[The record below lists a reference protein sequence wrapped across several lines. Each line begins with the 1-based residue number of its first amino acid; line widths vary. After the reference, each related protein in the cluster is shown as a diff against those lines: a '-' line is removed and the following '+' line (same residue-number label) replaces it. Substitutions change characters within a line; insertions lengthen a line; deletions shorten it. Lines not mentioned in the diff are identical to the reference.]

1 MSNSKYYTIFQYKNE
16 FRIKYFNET
25 FALILGYK
33 QKDLINEKID
43 VLMPKEFCKSH
54 QNMIK
59 KLLIYEQIKYSNPD
73 KGFIF
78 DSSGRIMYTI
88 KVEGIMIYEL
98 SRHLMFISEI
108 YFIQDKEYKF
118 MLNNNFELLAFSKN
132 FGDEYSINYNIFH
145 NFNLKIIDVFKIK
158 PNKIYQNFA
167 EQFNNIHYQKYIR
180 QGKVEE
186 YFTPQLYVPQGEKN
200 IGIMNPNYFN
210 TIKNNILSKIIGNN
224 KDNNNIIENK
234 NDKEDEIDKLINNEK
249 SQKVINDFFFNTSQI
264 NFHSTFKYTLNKK
277 KFIEYLSK
285 ELSKIP
291 DIDLMFEGDKDNY
304 NLIVKSKNLIRK
316 LLMKKE
322 LIYTFIEIQVKLNYM
337 YEKPFYFI
345 SAYDKKKLHFKLNKS
360 EKFLNNISLSSINSP
375 VKNAKNKNKNFSKYL
390 SIKKRFLKRQ
400 NVIQSNM
407 DKKDSI
413 IAIENNNNPAINT
426 SIIKI
431 IPINQ
436 INNVNYNLDNNYEH
450 CESFENDKILEK
462 IEKYK
467 KKINNE
473 KFIITIKYI
482 LSIICIIVLIIYILI
497 MYYQR
502 NVIDLIHKSFQC
514 YYYNLYTKNL
524 ILHYQTLIIE
534 KFYNTSKLSKNTF
547 TTEAHYKFV
556 ITVLTPILKDTFH
569 SFTNLYFEYNL
580 NLEKDIN
587 LMYTQRQF
595 KKIGGFWEEINY
607 ISDYSTEMDTVIYNI
622 YSILDIDESEEE
634 IMKDINNFIFKNGIN
649 KKNNKDRINS
659 SFIKLM
665 YYFIINYELTWKDIF
680 DQIDEIIID
689 NYQNYVEY
697 KLKINYGLEII
708 GLSFIVIFYI
718 FVIIYLFYANN
729 IIIKNIIFLFL
740 DFSDDNL
747 KSIGN
752 NTTKIMMIKLLEFKN
767 CIFDFSLEKLSLY
780 SKNLENIEQNK
791 YNSVSTIFKN
801 YTGVNSTFERSDS
814 INSDNKSIMS
824 NNIEKRQHLSFKKN
838 EE

>member
-1 MSNSKYYTIFQYKNE
+1 
-16 FRIKYFNET
+16 
-25 FALILGYK
+25 
-33 QKDLINEKID
+33 
-43 VLMPKEFCKSH
+43 
-54 QNMIK
+54 
-59 KLLIYEQIKYSNPD
+59 
-73 KGFIF
+73 
-78 DSSGRIMYTI
+78 
-88 KVEGIMIYEL
+88 
-98 SRHLMFISEI
+98 
-108 YFIQDKEYKF
+108 
-118 MLNNNFELLAFSKN
+118 
-132 FGDEYSINYNIFH
+132 
-145 NFNLKIIDVFKIK
+145 
-158 PNKIYQNFA
+158 
-167 EQFNNIHYQKYIR
+167 
-180 QGKVEE
+180 
-186 YFTPQLYVPQGEKN
+186 
-200 IGIMNPNYFN
+200 
-210 TIKNNILSKIIGNN
+210 
-224 KDNNNIIENK
+224 
-234 NDKEDEIDKLINNEK
+234 
-249 SQKVINDFFFNTSQI
+249 
-264 NFHSTFKYTLNKK
+264 
-277 KFIEYLSK
+277 
-285 ELSKIP
+285 
-291 DIDLMFEGDKDNY
+291 
-304 NLIVKSKNLIRK
+304 
-316 LLMKKE
+316 
-322 LIYTFIEIQVKLNYM
+322 
-337 YEKPFYFI
+337 
-345 SAYDKKKLHFKLNKS
+345 
-360 EKFLNNISLSSINSP
+360 
-375 VKNAKNKNKNFSKYL
+375 
-390 SIKKRFLKRQ
+390 
-400 NVIQSNM
+400 
-407 DKKDSI
+407 
-413 IAIENNNNPAINT
+413 
-426 SIIKI
+426 
-431 IPINQ
+431 
-436 INNVNYNLDNNYEH
+436 
-450 CESFENDKILEK
+450 
-462 IEKYK
+462 
-467 KKINNE
+467 
-473 KFIITIKYI
+473 
-482 LSIICIIVLIIYILI
+482 

-534 KFYNTSKLSKNTF
+534 KFYNASKLSKNTF

-556 ITVLTPILKDTFH
+556 ISALTPILKDTFH

-587 LMYTQRQF
+587 LMFTQRQF

-838 EE
+838 EEEINKKQTRKESNKFLTKDEASNMSNNSSVNYLNRTNSTFLKDKLNNNNILINTNQTSTISTNNINNQIINIPISKINNTNNKNDYVRISNRLYRKTRKDNLGNNINDKNIIESTESIQDIILNKSNKSDILLIKIYSVITYILLFLIIIYSILKLIAE